1 MMDSCAS
8 GGKQARHRGDDLQCN
23 VSADNMISF
32 DASRISPSNANN
44 LDTSNA
50 HMNNVEQL
58 VGSLQTWPSK
68 FKDGEEVS
76 LAGKRDV

>member
-50 HMNNVEQL
+50 HMNNVERQL
-58 VGSLQTWPSK
+58 VGSLQTRLSK
-68 FKDGEEVS
+68 FKDVEEV
-76 LAGKRDV
+76 G